1 MDLDQLLQDIPKYK
15 PWLSAVAWEAWEE
28 FCATTEKLS
37 ISCLNPWA
45 LPKLVSDSIAATE
58 VRKRHSSPSVSNN
71 THQILEKESTAV
83 QLLTVPQ
90 ILRAPSTLA
99 LLLCAVLLLAA

>member
-1 MDLDQLLQDIPKYK
+1 MDLDRLLQDIPKYK

-45 LPKLVSDSIAATE
+45 LLKLVSDSIAATE
-58 VRKRHSSPSVSNN
+58 VRKRCSSPSVSND
-71 THQILEKESTAV
+71 TRQILEKESTAG
-83 QLLTVPQ
+83 QLFNSP
-90 ILRAPSTLA
+90 PD
-99 LLLCAVLLLAA
+99 